1 METDMERT
9 SRKPKTRWK
18 DDIKG
23 DLRITKINNWTK
35 RTHNPVKRIK
45 IVEETKTLKQ

>member
-1 METDMERT
+1 MCRGLAG
-9 SRKPKTRWK
+9 RPKTRWK

-35 RTHNPVKRIK
+35 RLQERGKWK
-45 IVEETKTLKQ
+45 EEVEKAKTSKQ